1 MINVKKII
9 WDFDGTE
16 FEGLLYEEVRKIVIL
31 PKSLKIKDL
40 DEEACEEEIHE
51 FLSENYGFEVK
62 SFEIEE

>member
-1 MINVKKII
+1 MIHVKKIV

-31 PKSLKIKDL
+31 PKSLKIKEL
-40 DEEACEEEIHE
+40 EEDACEEEILE

-62 SFEIEE
+62 SVEIEE